1 MEKKDWHI
9 VPECYV
15 DTNLVEFLIASH
27 SVNHQKGCNAVAK
40 KMMES
45 NLKDQ
50 FSIGVIDNDKRQHSY
65 VSEFIEIAHS
75 KHISLLKHRERP
87 HYFVRITPA
96 MDQFILDCA
105 EEQHI
110 NLQDYGLPT
119 ELSEFTKVTKDVS
132 AKDDHRFK
140 SLFKALDGSKEIT
153 LLRAVLN
160 YLNTYQYKC
169 DIAELQRLFGQY
181 APSST

>member
-15 DTNLVEFLIASH
+15 DTNLVEFLLVSH
-27 SVNHQKGCNAVAK
+27 CVNHQKGCNAVAK

-45 NLKDQ
+45 NLKNQ

-65 VSEFIEIAHS
+65 VGEFIEIAHS

-87 HYFVRITPA
+87 HYFLRITPA

-105 EEQHI
+105 AEQNI
-110 NLQDYGLPT
+110 NLQVYDLPK
-119 ELSEFTKVTKDVS
+119 ELEEFTKVTKDIS
-132 AKDDHRFK
+132 AKDDYRLK

-153 LLRAVLN
+153 ILSSVLN
-160 YLNTYQYKC
+160 YLNDNQYKC
-169 DIAELQRLFGQY
+169 DIAELQKLFG
-181 APSST
+181 